1 MLSLFLHP
9 HTQGIR
15 ARFFPRPSKS
25 CKQESRKLNKSMTT
39 GQKLRKLIN
48 LERQAQKLRDDLKI
62 SQANEVLFR
71 APEGT
76 WSDNY
81 ILVQAG
87 GLGDATLLIVE
98 GNYPIDY

>member
-1 MLSLFLHP
+1 
-9 HTQGIR
+9 
-15 ARFFPRPSKS
+15 
-25 CKQESRKLNKSMTT
+25 MTT